1 MRHRAFVPAIDMPRI
16 DRGRANWLSPTCRL
30 CAILVLMRHL
40 RQFVRRRWSGG
51 FLAVYIAYSLAI
63 QAMMASV
70 GLGMS
75 MSAVPYQVGFVLCSL
90 GSQQTAPVPG
100 SRAPAPAPQCPFC
113 LVAAQSAGHFATTGE
128 PPLLAA
134 YVGAQIAAISHPID
148 DRTIVLQLRH
158 THGEARAPP
167 TFSA

>member
-113 LVAAQSAGHFATTGE
+113 LVAAQSASHVATATE
-128 PPLLAA
+128 PPAFPT
-134 YVGAQIAAISHPID
+134 YVGVPIAAISHPID
-148 DRTIVLQLRH
+148 VGAFVPQFRH
-158 THGEARAPP
+158 RHGEARAPP
-167 TFSA
+167 VFSA